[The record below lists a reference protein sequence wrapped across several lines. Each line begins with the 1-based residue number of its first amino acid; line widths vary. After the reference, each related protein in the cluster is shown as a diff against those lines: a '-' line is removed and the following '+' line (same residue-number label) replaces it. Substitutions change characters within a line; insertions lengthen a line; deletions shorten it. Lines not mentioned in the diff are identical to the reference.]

1 MNALSRIPLP
11 PANDDADYR
20 AACAALADLRLGEAM
35 EHLAQWVEVHFAD
48 RSRPPGQWER
58 VRDAQVAI
66 SHARNLIGPITIER
80 GRPS

>member
-11 PANDDADYR
+11 PANDDMDYR
-20 AACAALADLRLGEAM
+20 ASCAALADMRLGEAV
-35 EHLAQWVEVHFAD
+35 EHLAQWVEAHFAD
-48 RSRPPGQWER
+48 PNRPRGQWER

-80 GRPS
+80 GRRS